1 MCIQRSFRSNP
12 DLKTWHFSFTP
23 PILFSLCD
31 PISLLPRR
39 SSMSHMCRRAKGSC
53 TRGQRKPTREEE
65 APWCCVVITQLFT
78 RARKSARV
86 LCFNCSRFLGWI
98 VPTTCLRSLWTSMLL
113 PAYTYQVCKN
123 IKKFQQFK
131 LDFTWNPGSVGKPN
145 IACTLCLQM
154 VMKTHALKV
163 SLLTPPPTVLVCCA
177 YFLIPQSF
185 LTPFIWTFVTVL
197 FYYYHQMHS
206 Y

>member
-1 MCIQRSFRSNP
+1 
-12 DLKTWHFSFTP
+12 
-23 PILFSLCD
+23 
-31 PISLLPRR
+31 
-39 SSMSHMCRRAKGSC
+39 
-53 TRGQRKPTREEE
+53 
-65 APWCCVVITQLFT
+65 
-78 RARKSARV
+78 
-86 LCFNCSRFLGWI
+86 
-98 VPTTCLRSLWTSMLL
+98 MLL

-131 LDFTWNPGSVGKPN
+131 LDFTLNPGSVGKPN

-185 LTPFIWTFVTVL
+185 LTPFI
-197 FYYYHQMHS
+197 
-206 Y
+206 